1 MYSLHSEMHKI
12 YRHSRR
18 ICKALIKDYTLKE
31 RHLPTEVIGDEDTP
45 PSTMP
50 SALDIKPQTN
60 RGAKPAIAFR
70 KPQELGQQ
78 SSELSKFRNEWE
90 DEILAKDEIQ
100 IMADIDKP
108 EKAPEKIQLKGQL
121 KDPENYTSESPP
133 KKKKVAKNY
142 SFDTKES
149 IVAGSKGA
157 LMEAKAHLYKTE
169 KKNMTV
175 KENTDKFKIHPRE
188 IVFVNDWSEF
198 GVKLNQKSKFTLKGT
213 EVWIPAR
220 NQSRVECVQLEQLM
234 SIAYLV
240 CALNI
245 HGAAD

>member
-1 MYSLHSEMHKI
+1 M
-12 YRHSRR
+12 
-18 ICKALIKDYTLKE
+18 
-31 RHLPTEVIGDEDTP
+31 IGDEDTP
-45 PSTMP
+45 PSIVP

-60 RGAKPAIAFR
+60 RGANPAIDLENR
-70 KPQELGQQ
+70 KSWGQQ

-149 IVAGSKGA
+149 SMAGSKGA

-169 KKNMTV
+169 KKNMTG
-175 KENTDKFKIHPRE
+175 KEITDKFKILA
-188 IVFVNDWSEF
+188 
-198 GVKLNQKSKFTLKGT
+198 KKAQT
-213 EVWIPAR
+213 
-220 NQSRVECVQLEQLM
+220 
-234 SIAYLV
+234 
-240 CALNI
+240 
-245 HGAAD
+245 

>member
-1 MYSLHSEMHKI
+1 M
-12 YRHSRR
+12 
-18 ICKALIKDYTLKE
+18 
-31 RHLPTEVIGDEDTP
+31 
-45 PSTMP
+45 
-50 SALDIKPQTN
+50 
-60 RGAKPAIAFR
+60 
-70 KPQELGQQ
+70 GQQ

-175 KENTDKFKIHPRE
+175 KELLTSLR
-188 IVFVNDWSEF
+188 
-198 GVKLNQKSKFTLKGT
+198 
-213 EVWIPAR
+213 
-220 NQSRVECVQLEQLM
+220 
-234 SIAYLV
+234 SIQGRLSS
-240 CALNI
+240 
-245 HGAAD
+245 